1 VRATAPLLLPAGR
14 SAQVAGDGRDLT
26 VLLPLQHSGGDWEPH
41 VRALMARLVQPDWVC
56 LDIGA
61 NIGAHTLA
69 LASLATDG
77 EVLAFEASRRNFA
90 YLEENV
96 AALSEPKARIT
107 TVHCALWDRA
117 GTVDLAESDV
127 FPGGAFVAEE
137 SAGLDGSEHV
147 HNIGDRDVT
156 FTLRVDSVP
165 AVRLDDWVAAQGLQR
180 LDLIKLDVEGAET
193 HVLDGAAR
201 TLERF
206 RPFLITEYLGVSE
219 TYFQRLRDSFP
230 AVQLIEPDGSL
241 NALTDRES
249 LRARLESGK
258 GWEDLLCLPSI

>member
-1 VRATAPLLLPAGR
+1 
-14 SAQVAGDGRDLT
+14 
-26 VLLPLQHSGGDWEPH
+26 
-41 VRALMARLVQPDWVC
+41 
-56 LDIGA
+56 
-61 NIGAHTLA
+61 
-69 LASLATDG
+69 
-77 EVLAFEASRRNFA
+77 
-90 YLEENV
+90 
-96 AALSEPKARIT
+96 
-107 TVHCALWDRA
+107 
-117 GTVDLAESDV
+117 
-127 FPGGAFVAEE
+127 
-137 SAGLDGSEHV
+137 
-147 HNIGDRDVT
+147 
-156 FTLRVDSVP
+156 VDSVP

-241 NALTDRES
+241 NALTDWES